1 MKIIFIILCLFLIA
15 CNNYRTNPFDAEN
28 IIISDFPR
36 NDTIKGE
43 KLNLEILGVNVLYV
57 VDTFLIGFK
66 ASGIDH
72 FFEIYSLPNFQ
83 YLGKYISAGRGSNE
97 LITLQYKNQ
106 FQIKENEITMWVADG
121 AVNKCVLFNL
131 SKSLK
136 QGQAVF
142 DTIVH
147 TPYFD
152 CYTYQNDSIFH
163 LFKFDKTNFKCAQ
176 YNSIQHKIV
185 AEQNLFKPLIPVPEM
200 VDVLDLNFAT
210 DPDGKKYVIP
220 MRHFNQ
226 INILSADLKQ
236 KISVSLGEPI
246 DIRKVINTPDSIRIF
261 FYSSAVCTSD
271 YIYALYINQPYKNW
285 DRHDNNVEIQVLKY
299 DGTPLERMIISE
311 DIIFFAVDE
320 KDKCIYGVNRDENI
334 FRYYFKEYY
343 EHWKSM

>member
-1 MKIIFIILCLFLIA
+1 MKVIFIALCLFFTA
-15 CNNYRTNPFDAEN
+15 CNNYRTNPFDADCTV
-28 IIISDFPR
+28 ITDFPR

-43 KLNLEILGVNVLYV
+43 KLNLEILGVNVLHV

-72 FFEIYSLPNFQ
+72 FFEIYSLPHFE
-83 YLGKYISAGRGSNE
+83 YLGKYILAGRGANE

-106 FQIKENEITMWVADG
+106 YQIKNNEITMWIADG
-121 AVNKCVLFNL
+121 VVKKCVLFNL
-131 SKSLK
+131 SKSVK

-147 TPYFD
+147 TSYFD

-163 LFKFDKTNFKCAQ
+163 LFKFDKTNFKCVQ
-176 YNSIQHKIV
+176 YNSLQHKIV
-185 AEQNLFKPLIPVPEM
+185 AEQNLFKPLIPLPEM

-210 DPDGKKYVIP
+210 DPEGKRYVIP

-236 KISVSLGEPI
+236 KKSISYGEPI
-246 DIRKVINTPDSIRIF
+246 DIMKVINTPDSLRTF
-261 FYSSAVCTSD
+261 FYSSAVCTPD

-285 DRHDNNVEIQVLKY
+285 DRHKDHVEIQVLKY
-299 DGTPLERMIISE
+299 DGTPLERMIITE
-311 DIIFFAVDE
+311 NIIFFAVDE
-320 KDKCIYGVNRDENI
+320 KDKCIYGVDRDENI
-334 FRYYFKEYY
+334 FRYDFKENI
-343 EHWKSM
+343 EHWKSI